1 MMSPAPL
8 ERTILDALIRDKNLA
23 LALLA
28 QRDVPLLEALSYLP
42 FHAFTRVSTPAA
54 GAADPSLL
62 LRARP
67 PMHRLEFI
75 LQWNPDPWYP
85 VRIDDGFSV
94 SLSAKSCSSQLT
106 VNCSRETASSIIK
119 LLVGSRLAE
128 LKHLVV
134 EAYVMLDKLGGL
146 IDCLKDA
153 RNLETL
159 RVRFLWHGGKGPGTD
174 VNWRVQEVRLPRLHS
189 VYLEFT
195 GKGDGVPTEA
205 LHSLLL
211 AHSGQLRSVRLQG
224 PLVALLDA
232 CRSDLQHLEL
242 WDVQRDPGVVGRLRR
257 MQGLEHLSIVI
268 GCDGLQDDRHAAP
281 PRQVRAELVD
291 VLSTWAGPLQRLEL
305 VGFGV
310 EGLLALGGGSLAGLE
325 HLVVVQYMFSPLGE
339 ALLEHVGTVG
349 TALVRLP
356 RLRSLAFRGL
366 RAAEMPEVLRAIHAA
381 GPAAIP
387 ALELLIL
394 DYDCNLIDILCRRN
408 AGLTDCEDGG
418 VTPLVPLA
426 EDLVR
431 RSPSATLHVAF
442 LRDLEQSPIFLRH
455 SVSATGCPSCAA
467 ADAFVAAHNRGR
479 VCGTHHWRKVRVS

>member
-1 MMSPAPL
+1 MVLKYVLKKYPHLGQELAMMSPAPL

-174 VNWRVQEVRLPRLHS
+174 VNWRVQ
-189 VYLEFT
+189 
-195 GKGDGVPTEA
+195 
-205 LHSLLL
+205 
-211 AHSGQLRSVRLQG
+211 G

-356 RLRSLAFRGL
+356 RLRSLAF
-366 RAAEMPEVLRAIHAA
+366 H
-381 GPAAIP
+381 
-387 ALELLIL
+387 
-394 DYDCNLIDILCRRN
+394 
-408 AGLTDCEDGG
+408 CEDGG